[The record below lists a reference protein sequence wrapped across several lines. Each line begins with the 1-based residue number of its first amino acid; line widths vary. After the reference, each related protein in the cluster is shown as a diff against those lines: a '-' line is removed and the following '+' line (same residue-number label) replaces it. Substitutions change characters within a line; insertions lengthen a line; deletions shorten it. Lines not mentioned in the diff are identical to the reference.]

1 MNFIFGF
8 YQESTGA
15 KERNI
20 VIKTAPQGCLIQVIL
35 FEAAYTQA
43 KCMLIESRSI
53 LTHSLL
59 KEGIIFFW
67 KLTEIMISNFIAYG
81 TLKANTL
88 GYRYVPGGAATLGKA
103 P

>member
-15 KERNI
+15 KERNLL
-20 VIKTAPQGCLIQVIL
+20 IKTAPQGCLIQVIL

-59 KEGIIFFW
+59 KEGII
-67 KLTEIMISNFIAYG
+67 SSGN
-81 TLKANTL
+81 
-88 GYRYVPGGAATLGKA
+88 
-103 P
+103 

>member
-1 MNFIFGF
+1 MKNLNFYFEFILACIRKAI
-8 YQESTGA
+8 TVR

-20 VIKTAPQGCLIQVIL
+20 LINTAPQGCLIQVIL

-59 KEGIIFFW
+59 KEGIIF
-67 KLTEIMISNFIAYG
+67 SG
-81 TLKANTL
+81 S
-88 GYRYVPGGAATLGKA
+88 
-103 P
+103 

>member
-8 YQESTGA
+8 YQESTCA

-20 VIKTAPQGCLIQVIL
+20 LIKTAPQDCLIQVIL

-43 KCMLIESRSI
+43 KCILIESRSI

-59 KEGIIFFW
+59 KEGIIF
-67 KLTEIMISNFIAYG
+67 SG
-81 TLKANTL
+81 S
-88 GYRYVPGGAATLGKA
+88 
-103 P
+103 